1 VSLRVV
7 FLVVG
12 MIAAPEHQECIL
24 ATVMDDITRK
34 STSTPDA
41 GTGPTPRVIKRG
53 RHNSCRVKRPGDH
66 GTRHSGPA
74 AIKLVSLPL
83 PALAA

>member
-1 VSLRVV
+1 MCRSVLF

-12 MIAAPEHQECIL
+12 MIAAPEHRECIL
-24 ATVMDDITRK
+24 ATVMDDITRT

-41 GTGPTPRVIKRG
+41 DTGPTPRGIKRG

-66 GTRHSGPA
+66 GTRYSGPA
-74 AIKLVSLPL
+74 AIKLVNLSLP
-83 PALAA
+83 AT